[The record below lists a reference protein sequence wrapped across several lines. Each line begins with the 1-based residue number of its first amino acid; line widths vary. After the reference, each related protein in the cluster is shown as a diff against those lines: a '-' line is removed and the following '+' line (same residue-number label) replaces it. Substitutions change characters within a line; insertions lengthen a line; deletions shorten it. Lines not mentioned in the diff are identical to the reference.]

1 MPSATPGAWGEPP
14 TKKNPGKGC
23 HNLSRVPY
31 TVGRNRQ
38 SGGSPARTPQMPSVG
53 PRPRT
58 LINFMISYIN
68 IVITMMLFPFFAYLA
83 LITVAAL
90 GRRRRGGDGPTPPA
104 RFRFVIPAHDEEGN
118 IRSTI
123 ASCRSVS
130 YDPAL
135 YRVSVIAD
143 NCSDGTARVAR
154 AAGAE
159 VFERNDPVRRSKGHA
174 LESFFEHR
182 PGGTDDLEAVVLI
195 DADTVVDPGILSAFA
210 VALAEGKDWIQ
221 CYYTVRNPDASWRTR
236 LMTYA
241 FSLFNGVWLL
251 GQDRLGLGVGL
262 KGNGMCFSTRGL
274 ARFPW
279 KAHGLTEDLE
289 FSWMLRDG
297 RGADPLPARD
307 PRPRHHAEPGG
318 AGRRGAASPLGGR
331 AEGAAGLVLR
341 CRSCGRGGSD
351 RIAKLLYLIDLFF
364 PPLVTLLLGLLVAA
378 SLHLGA
384 RFDAPSLPMSRWLL
398 PVHGLMAAVL
408 ACYALSPFFAL
419 QLPFRY
425 LASLVG
431 AALLCGMEVA
441 LHHGEKS
448 DIMDP
453 DAPRASHL

>member
-1 MPSATPGAWGEPP
+1 
-14 TKKNPGKGC
+14 
-23 HNLSRVPY
+23 
-31 TVGRNRQ
+31 
-38 SGGSPARTPQMPSVG
+38 MPSVG
-53 PRPRT
+53 PTPRT
-58 LINFMISYIN
+58 PINFMISYIN
-68 IVITMMLFPFFAYLA
+68 IIITTILFPFFAYLA

-90 GRRRRGGDGPTPPA
+90 WRRRWRRGVVVPTRPA

-123 ASCRSVS
+123 ESCRSVS

-143 NCSDGTARVAR
+143 NCSDGTARAAR

-174 LESFFEHR
+174 LESFFQHR
-182 PGGTDDLEAVVLI
+182 PRGTDELEAVVLI

-289 FSWMLRDG
+289 FSWMLRVAG
-297 RGADPLPARD
+297 ERIHFLPGTHVFGTMPSRGGPAAAAQR
-307 PRPRHHAEPGG
+307 RRWE
-318 AGRRGAASPLGGR
+318 AGRKAQRGSFF
-331 AEGAAGLVLR
+331 GALLR
-341 CRSCGRGGSD
+341 SR
-351 RIAKLLYLIDLFF
+351 RIGPYAKIMYLTDLFF
-364 PPLVTLLLGLLVAA
+364 PPLVTLLLGLLVAT

-384 RFDAPSLPMSRWLL
+384 RFDAPSPPMSRWLF
-398 PVHGLMAAVL
+398 PVHCGMAVVL

-419 QLPFRY
+419 RLPFRY
-425 LASLVG
+425 LASL
-431 AALLCGMEVA
+431 AALPYYAVWKLLFITGRNPTSWVRT
-441 LHHGEKS
+441 
-448 DIMDP
+448 
-453 DAPRASHL
+453 PREPATCDGTG